1 LLVYCGSTFIIFNF
15 AFLSNLL
22 KDLSFMFSKFSKYLF
37 LIVLFIISA
46 CNQKKKY
53 SNPTIDIQTYY
64 GDIIVELYPQR
75 APKTVAA
82 FLSYV
87 DSGFYKNTS
96 FYRVLKKEDQSMNVA
111 KTQLIQGGLWQTN
124 FKKQQTIPGIPL
136 ETTKQTGILHEE
148 GVISLAR
155 NEDPNS
161 GNTEFFICMDNE
173 PDYDYGGD
181 ASPDKKGY
189 VTFGKVID
197 GMKYV
202 KEIHEQPDFETNFK
216 PPIKIINIKR
226 L

>member
-1 LLVYCGSTFIIFNF
+1 MLH
-15 AFLSNLL
+15 
-22 KDLSFMFSKFSKYLF
+22 KFSKYTL
-37 LIVLFIISA
+37 LIIFITTAS
-46 CNQKKKY
+46 CNQSKKKY
-53 SNPTIDIQTYY
+53 TEPTIDIETYY
-64 GDIIVELYPQR
+64 GDIIVELYPEK

-87 DSGFYKNTS
+87 DSGYYKNTS
-96 FYRVLKKEDQSMNVA
+96 FYRVLKREDQAMNVDKA
-111 KTQLIQGGLWQTN
+111 DLIQGGLWQTK

-136 ETTKQTGILHEE
+136 ETTKQTGILHAE

-161 GNTEFFICMDNE
+161 GNTEFFICMDDE

-202 KEIHEQPDFETNFK
+202 KQIHEQPDFETNFT
-216 PPIKIINIKR
+216 PSIKIINIKKLR
-226 L
+226 D

>member
-1 LLVYCGSTFIIFNF
+1 MLAVVIAS
-15 AFLSNLL
+15 
-22 KDLSFMFSKFSKYLF
+22 
-37 LIVLFIISA
+37 
-46 CNQKKKY
+46 CNQTKTKY
-53 SNPTIDIQTYY
+53 TNPTIDIETYY
-64 GDIIVELYPQR
+64 GDIIVELYPDK

-82 FLSYV
+82 FLSFV
-87 DSGFYKNTS
+87 DSGYFKNTS
-96 FYRVLKKEDQSMNVA
+96 FYRVLKKDDQAMNVA
-111 KTQLIQGGLWQTN
+111 KTQLIQGGLWQTK
-124 FKKQQTIPGIPL
+124 FKLQQTIPGIPL
-136 ETTKQTGILHEE
+136 ETTKQTGILHTE

-155 NEDPNS
+155 NEEPNS

-197 GMKYV
+197 GMEYV
-202 KEIHEQPDFETNFK
+202 RQIHDQPDFETNFK

>member
-1 LLVYCGSTFIIFNF
+1 
-15 AFLSNLL
+15 
-22 KDLSFMFSKFSKYLF
+22 MFPKFSKYIF
-37 LIVLFIISA
+37 LIIIIASVG
-46 CNQKKKY
+46 CNQSKKKY
-53 SNPTIDIQTYY
+53 AEPTIDIETYY
-64 GDIIVELYPQR
+64 GDIIVELYPEK

-87 DSGFYKNTS
+87 DSDYYKNTS
-96 FYRVLKKEDQSMNVA
+96 FYRVLKREDQAMNVDKA
-111 KTQLIQGGLWQTN
+111 DLIQGGLWQTK

-136 ETTKQTGILHEE
+136 ETTKQTGILHTE

-161 GNTEFFICMDNE
+161 GNTEFFICMDDE

-202 KEIHEQPDFETNFK
+202 KQIHEQPDFETNFT
-216 PPIKIINIKR
+216 PSIKIINIKR

>member
-1 LLVYCGSTFIIFNF
+1 MNNKIFRC
-15 AFLSNLL
+15 S
-22 KDLSFMFSKFSKYLF
+22 LF
-37 LIVLFIISA
+37 LLAVVITS
-46 CNQKKKY
+46 CNQTKTKY
-53 SNPTIDIQTYY
+53 TNPTIDIETYY
-64 GDIIVELYPQR
+64 GDIIVELYPDK

-82 FLSYV
+82 FLSFV
-87 DSGFYKNTS
+87 DSGYFKNTS
-96 FYRVLKKEDQSMNVA
+96 FYRVLKKDDQAMNVA
-111 KTQLIQGGLWQTN
+111 KTQLIQGGLWQTK
-124 FKKQQTIPGIPL
+124 FKLQQTMPGIPL
-136 ETTKQTGILHEE
+136 ETTKQTGILHTE

-155 NEDPNS
+155 NEEPNS

-197 GMKYV
+197 GMEYV
-202 KEIHEQPDFETNFK
+202 RQIHDQPDFETNFK

>member
-1 LLVYCGSTFIIFNF
+1 MNKKIFRC
-15 AFLSNLL
+15 S
-22 KDLSFMFSKFSKYLF
+22 LF
-37 LIVLFIISA
+37 LLAVVIAS
-46 CNQKKKY
+46 CNQTKTKY
-53 SNPTIDIQTYY
+53 TNPTIDIETYY
-64 GDIIVELYPQR
+64 GDIIVELYPDK

-82 FLSYV
+82 FLSFV
-87 DSGFYKNTS
+87 DSGYFKNTS
-96 FYRVLKKEDQSMNVA
+96 FYRVLKKDDQAMNVA
-111 KTQLIQGGLWQTN
+111 KTQLIQGGLWQTK
-124 FKKQQTIPGIPL
+124 FKLQQTIPGIPL
-136 ETTKQTGILHEE
+136 ETTKQTGILHTE

-155 NEDPNS
+155 NEEPNS

-197 GMKYV
+197 GMEYV
-202 KEIHEQPDFETNFK
+202 RQIHDQPDFETNFK

>member
-1 LLVYCGSTFIIFNF
+1 
-15 AFLSNLL
+15 
-22 KDLSFMFSKFSKYLF
+22 MFRKFSKYAL
-37 LIVLFIISA
+37 LIIILGSA
-46 CNQKKKY
+46 GCTQSKKY
-53 SNPTIDIQTYY
+53 TKPTIDIETYY
-64 GDIIVELYPQR
+64 GDIIVELYPEK

-87 DSGFYKNTS
+87 DSGYYKNTS
-96 FYRVLKKEDQSMNVA
+96 FYRVLKKDDQAMNVA
-111 KTQLIQGGLWQTN
+111 KTQLIQGGLWQTK

-136 ETTKQTGILHEE
+136 ETTKQTGILHTE

-161 GNTEFFICMDNE
+161 GNTEFFICMDDE

-202 KEIHEQPDFETNFK
+202 RQIHEQPDFETNFT
-216 PPIKIINIKR
+216 PSIKIINIKR

>member
-1 LLVYCGSTFIIFNF
+1 MASKTFRYF
-15 AFLSNLL
+15 
-22 KDLSFMFSKFSKYLF
+22 F
-37 LIVLFIISA
+37 LIIALAVSS
-46 CNQKKKY
+46 CSQPVKY
-53 SNPTIDIQTYY
+53 SHPTIDIENYY
-64 GDIIVELYPQR
+64 GDIIIELYPEK

-87 DSGFYKNTS
+87 DSGYFKNTS
-96 FYRVLKKEDQSMNVA
+96 FYRVLKREDQPSNVA

-136 ETTKQTGILHEE
+136 ETTQQTGILHTE

-161 GNTEFFICMDNE
+161 GNTEFFICLDDQ

-189 VTFGKVID
+189 VTFGRVIE

-202 KEIHEQPDFETNFK
+202 RQIQQQPDFETNLN
-216 PPIKIINIKR
+216 PPIKIIDIKR

>member
-1 LLVYCGSTFIIFNF
+1 
-15 AFLSNLL
+15 
-22 KDLSFMFSKFSKYLF
+22 MFSKIFKLSI
-37 LIVLFIISA
+37 LIIIIVVSG
-46 CNQKKKY
+46 CSQPTKKY
-53 SNPTIDIQTYY
+53 VKPTIAIETYY
-64 GDIIVELYPQR
+64 GDIIVELYPDK

-87 DSGFYKNTS
+87 DSGLYKNTS

-136 ETTKQTGILHEE
+136 ETTKQTGILHTE

-155 NEDPNS
+155 NEDANS
-161 GNTEFFICMDNE
+161 GNTEFFICMDDE

-189 VTFGKVID
+189 VTFGRVIE

-202 KEIHEQPDFETNFK
+202 KQIHSQPDFETNFK
-216 PPIKIINIKR
+216 PPIRIINIKR

>member
-1 LLVYCGSTFIIFNF
+1 
-15 AFLSNLL
+15 
-22 KDLSFMFSKFSKYLF
+22 MFSKFFKNIF
-37 LIVLFIISA
+37 FIAIVFSA
-46 CNQKKKY
+46 CSQPKKY
-53 SNPTIDIQTYY
+53 SKPTIDIKTYF
-64 GDIIVELYPQR
+64 GDIIVELYPEK

-87 DSGFYKNTS
+87 DSGYYKNTS
-96 FYRVLKKEDQSMNVA
+96 FYRVLKKEDQSMNIA

-124 FKKQQTIPGIPL
+124 FKKQQSIPGIPL
-136 ETTKQTGILHEE
+136 ETTKQTGILHQE

-161 GNTEFFICMDNE
+161 GNTEFFICMDDE

-189 VTFGKVID
+189 VTFGRVID

-202 KEIHEQPDFETNFK
+202 KQIHEQPDYETNFR
-216 PPIKIINIKR
+216 PPIKIINITR
-226 L
+226 LN